1 MAGTVLLVIT
11 IFVDAIIIVLGVR
24 GADAPRPV
32 RESAG
37 GSYPACW
44 RTYEEARASVASW
57 MARMHHGPQD
67 GSLIKC
73 RPSHRGGQGTTSA
86 WGLQAHYLLTSTS

>member
-1 MAGTVLLVIT
+1 MAGAVLLVIT
-11 IFVDAIIIVLGVR
+11 IIVDGIIIVLGVR

-57 MARMHHGPQD
+57 MARMHHD